1 MWLTE
6 HLHCF
11 FIYLFKLLK
20 LYMHPVGFEPM
31 MSPFSLLLQGEEV
44 SFEQELIYIALLSL
58 SITQQ

>member
-1 MWLTE
+1 
-6 HLHCF
+6 
-11 FIYLFKLLK
+11 
-20 LYMHPVGFEPM
+20 MHPVGFEPM